1 MKMNIG
7 TDLPEG
13 YTVSHEDLA
22 ESAGTLIAH
31 ALLPLFAE
39 NMTEEAAKAIDDAM
53 AEIAARREA
62 AAPMVGDAAVVA
74 ADPVAAMEAVDD
86 RMTGPV
92 DGLGAALDAAAAA
105 VSIRTRGRCSSCRH
119 RAQR

>member
-7 TDLPEG
+7 TALPEG

-39 NMTEEAAKAIDDAM
+39 NMTEEAAKANVTGIVTELAYLFDDG
-53 AEIAARREA
+53 EITLGGRIYRPRLAF
-62 AAPMVGDAAVVA
+62 
-74 ADPVAAMEAVDD
+74 VDD
-86 RMTGPV
+86 QGNVLP
-92 DGLGAALDAAAAA
+92 GAAQLTNLNELVEDPFDIPAEAMISFEEPQFDEA
-105 VSIRTRGRCSSCRH
+105 
-119 RAQR
+119 